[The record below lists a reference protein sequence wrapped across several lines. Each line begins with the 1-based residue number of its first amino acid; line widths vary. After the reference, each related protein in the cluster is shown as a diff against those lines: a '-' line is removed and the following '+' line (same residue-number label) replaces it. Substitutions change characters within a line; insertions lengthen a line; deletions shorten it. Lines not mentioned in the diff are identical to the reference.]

1 MSKSE
6 ENKIWVTL
14 MERPW
19 AKVNGNYIRIVCGRS
34 PNEVF
39 DILTEAYS
47 EEVAVK
53 LSVKDSL
60 LNILIDGEKK
70 GFAMTTS
77 TSGDDDVEDVGLS
90 PRHAFTVL
98 GIHEIKGEK
107 VIRLRNP
114 CGEGEFNGAWSDNS
128 SKWTEELK
136 KQYKYYEKEDGDF
149 FMGYKDF
156 MAYLVTM
163 GFAKL
168 HPKWSSTKLK
178 VKKNWW
184 NRMSTN
190 QSNYPKR

>member
-6 ENKIWVTL
+6 ENKIWVNL
-14 MERPW
+14 MERAW
-19 AKVNGNYIRIVCGRS
+19 AKVNGNYIPIVCGGS

-70 GFAMTTS
+70 EFAMTTS

-114 CGEGEFNGAWSDNS
+114 CGEREFNGDWS
-128 SKWTEELK
+128 
-136 KQYKYYEKEDGDF
+136 
-149 FMGYKDF
+149 
-156 MAYLVTM
+156 
-163 GFAKL
+163 
-168 HPKWSSTKLK
+168 
-178 VKKNWW
+178 
-184 NRMSTN
+184 
-190 QSNYPKR
+190 